1 MRGRRISPSA
11 ARRANHIAC
20 RTRKK
25 PPVRKTLSAP
35 YTRKKQERT
44 GGKQK
49 TRNKPAARRTENPP
63 LAKYSTARHVVFSCK
78 RSRQTS
84 FPYRPIIGADAALP
98 AALTAPAVLG
108 NCLFFDPRVQ
118 CVHWS
123 ALLLSKLPQKIG
135 LEHNSTSLASETA
148 CLLFRCKSRNKCG
161 FRQRL
166 RVKPLHLSVPLAKVF
181 RVH

>member
-1 MRGRRISPSA
+1 MLTNVG
-11 ARRANHIAC
+11 
-20 RTRKK
+20 
-25 PPVRKTLSAP
+25 SAP
-35 YTRKKQERT
+35 AAATTTAAVEE
-44 GGKQK
+44 
-49 TRNKPAARRTENPP
+49 KPAEEEKKEKTEEDEIIGGFGFGDSSSSEEES
-63 LAKYSTARHVVFSCK
+63 ST
-78 RSRQTS
+78 
-84 FPYRPIIGADAALP
+84 IIGADAALP